1 VGFIPAYCF
10 TNGRRGSRG
19 LQGRVSEVDPRVA
32 IWRRPVTEILEY
44 FISGGEVAWFRV
56 ADIERRAG
64 CVGSADT
71 SIKEWILDWRGSLAC
86 IAAGDEGGWTIM
98 ARSV

>member
-1 VGFIPAYCF
+1 MGFIPACS
-10 TNGRRGSRG
+10 TNGKCVSRH
-19 LQGRVSEVDPRVA
+19 LQGRAGEVNPRVA
-32 IWRRPVTEILEY
+32 IWRQPVTEILEY
-44 FISGGEVAWFRV
+44 FISGREVAWFRV

-86 IAAGDEGGWTIM
+86 IAAGEEGGWTII